1 MRVGS
6 VRLMASLPLLASTL
20 APDSNVAEMLA
31 GGCLAAGLILTAL
44 GTWQRSVVM
53 RLVANGQR
61 TTAIAVDSVVRTN
74 EHGHA
79 HHHVVWRFQTDEGTI
94 IEHEGL
100 AGALHKPADDDT
112 ARIIYDP
119 ADPHNARLETVAER
133 TLSWALFLFSGVA
146 LLVISLVATIL
157 AALS

>member
-1 MRVGS
+1 
-6 VRLMASLPLLASTL
+6 MAPLPLLASTL
-20 APDSNVAEMLA
+20 ATTANVAEMLA
-31 GGCLAAGLILTAL
+31 GGCFAAGIILTAI

-53 RLVANGQR
+53 GLVANGQR
-61 TTAIAVDSVVRTN
+61 TTAVAVDSVVRTN

-79 HHHVVWRFQTDEGTI
+79 HHHVVWRFQTNDGAL

-133 TLSWALFLFSGVA
+133 TLSWALFFFTGLA
-146 LLVISLVATIL
+146 LIATALVATVV